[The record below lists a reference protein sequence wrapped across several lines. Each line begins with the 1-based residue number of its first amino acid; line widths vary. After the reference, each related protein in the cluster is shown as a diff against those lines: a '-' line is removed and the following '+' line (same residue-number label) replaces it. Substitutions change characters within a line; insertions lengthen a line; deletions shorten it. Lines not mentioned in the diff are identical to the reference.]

1 MREKAVEK
9 AVYMSRLPAQ
19 SRKSRENHHGL
30 NQKTR
35 IRQVFKLF
43 WIPMEEG
50 ASEKL
55 IKENEKQFNK
65 MQHMYLGI
73 N

>member
-1 MREKAVEK
+1 
-9 AVYMSRLPAQ
+9 
-19 SRKSRENHHGL
+19 
-30 NQKTR
+30 
-35 IRQVFKLF
+35 
-43 WIPMEEG
+43 MEEG